1 MERFEIENSDTIFAL
16 STPSGK
22 GAIALVR
29 LSGPKI
35 REISKN
41 LIQQSEKLLKNP
53 RMQIYSAILADSN
66 VVDYGLAT
74 YFEKDKSYTGEESL
88 EISLHCSNAIL
99 KTIFREFRRLELRQ
113 AEAGEFSKRAYLNGK
128 LDLVQAEAVLDL
140 INSETEAQSR
150 AARFQ
155 LEGKLSKAVNDLGEP
170 LRDLLAEIEAN
181 IDFPDE
187 DISPAKSDE
196 WLSVLENVKT
206 VLTEYIKS
214 FSFGKILREGAL
226 VVLAG
231 IPNAGKSSLMNT
243 ILRDDRVIVTDIAG
257 TTRDAIEEKVD
268 FGGILCRLVDTA
280 GIADG
285 EEREIDKV
293 EVLGIKKSKKLISD
307 ADLVIFLIDRGQE
320 MTSQLNLLKE
330 IHTQGKE
337 TVVVFSKN
345 DLYSNLKS
353 EISGI
358 DFSVEDKT
366 SLIKLEEKIL
376 EKLNSSNTNSQI
388 LFTNERQR
396 DCLVKAEE
404 GILKSIQS
412 IKDDLPIE
420 ITSFELRE
428 ALSSLTEIV
437 GSTDIENILGRI
449 FSKFCIGK

>member
-1 MERFEIENSDTIFAL
+1 MERVEIEDSDTIFAL
-16 STPSGK
+16 STPAGK

-29 LSGPKI
+29 LSGSKI
-35 REISKN
+35 KDVSKS
-41 LIQQSEKLLKNP
+41 LIINSKKLLENP
-53 RMQIYSAILADSN
+53 RKQIYSGILVAGE

-74 YFEKDKSYTGEESL
+74 YFEKDRSYTGEESL
-88 EISLHCSNAIL
+88 EISIHCSNAIL
-99 KTIFREFRRLELRQ
+99 KSLFREFRRLGLRQ
-113 AEAGEFSKRAYLNGK
+113 AEPGEYSKRAYLNGK

-155 LEGKLSKAVNDLGEP
+155 LEGKLSKAVDELGEP

-181 IDFPDE
+181 IDFPEE
-187 DISPAKSDE
+187 DISPTKADE
-196 WLSVLENVKT
+196 WLE
-206 VLTEYIKS
+206 VLTGVQKILDEYIRS

-231 IPNAGKSSLMNT
+231 VPNAGKSSLMNA

-280 GIADG
+280 GLADG
-285 EEREIDKV
+285 ESREIDKV
-293 EVLGIKKSKKLISD
+293 EAIGIKKSKKLIGD
-307 ADLVIFLIDRGQE
+307 ADLVIFLFDRGQDLDLQNE
-320 MTSQLNLLKE
+320 LLNEISQQDKE
-330 IHTQGKE
+330 
-337 TVVVFSKN
+337 VLVVFSKD
-345 DLYSNLKS
+345 DLYLGK
-353 EISGI
+353 EGEVLGLR
-358 DFSVEDKT
+358 FSVDDLD
-366 SLIKLEEKIL
+366 SLNKLEEKIT
-376 EKLNSSNTNSQI
+376 EKLHSTNSNSQVI
-388 LFTNERQR
+388 FTNERQR
-396 DCLVKAEE
+396 DCLLNAQS
-404 GILKSIQS
+404 GILKSIKS
-412 IKDDLPIE
+412 VKDNLPIE